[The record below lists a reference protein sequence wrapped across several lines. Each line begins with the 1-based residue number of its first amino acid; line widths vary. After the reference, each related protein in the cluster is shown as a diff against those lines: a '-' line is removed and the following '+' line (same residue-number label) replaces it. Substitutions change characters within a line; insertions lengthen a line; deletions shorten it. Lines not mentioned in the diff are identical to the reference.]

1 MKLLIAYD
9 GSDGAKAAIDD
20 LRRAGLPDDVEAR
33 VLCVADV
40 FPHLAAPGAA
50 SGDAAPVL
58 REIAKQ
64 EAMTRIGARAAAV
77 AKQAVA
83 DAAGVAEEGA
93 ARVRELFPT
102 WRTDAHSVG
111 DSPHWGV
118 IKAAHAW
125 NADLIVVGA
134 TGRSALQRLMLGSV
148 SRTILT
154 HATCSVRVGRRG
166 EVSSG
171 THAFVPVAETSPA
184 SQTSAKPIRLVL
196 GIDRSAG
203 AATAVAAV
211 AARRWP
217 SETEVAI
224 VTAIDLQLTTA
235 LPMILSPG
243 EELPMEAGDEET
255 LVTKS
260 LHRVARELSEAGL
273 RVTPV
278 IARGSPK
285 RVLLAEAEARH
296 ADCIFVGA
304 TGLTRAERLLI
315 GSVSASVA
323 NHAHCSVEIV
333 RG

>member
-1 MKLLIAYD
+1 
-9 GSDGAKAAIDD
+9 
-20 LRRAGLPDDVEAR
+20 
-33 VLCVADV
+33 
-40 FPHLAAPGAA
+40 
-50 SGDAAPVL
+50 
-58 REIAKQ
+58 
-64 EAMTRIGARAAAV
+64 
-77 AKQAVA
+77 
-83 DAAGVAEEGA
+83 
-93 ARVRELFPT
+93 
-102 WRTDAHSVG
+102 
-111 DSPHWGV
+111 
-118 IKAAHAW
+118 
-125 NADLIVVGA
+125 LIVVGA
-134 TGRSALQRLMLGSV
+134 TGRSALQRLVLGSV

-154 HATCSVRVGRRG
+154 HAACSVRVGRRAQT
-166 EVSSG
+166 SSG
-171 THAFVPVAETSPA
+171 THAFVPVTDTLPA

-315 GSVSASVA
+315 GSVSASVS